1 MVNSNDILSSND
13 SEINEYI
20 DWYHE
25 LMGVRPQDS
34 FQFPTWFDR
43 QSNRL
48 AQLDASPT
56 RPLTNEERE
65 HLELFFVVGT
75 SVQVCEMPVPREEF
89 QIGFALATPAANVL
103 YGYNLKLAAQMALR
117 MGMLPVRCRNPD
129 LLIRRFGRGHAPLL
143 LFAAVGRPR
152 CPGQVRQASIGLAG
166 SSRWFTDFSTSDQQI
181 LLVHEVGDFEPRIHP
196 TEHIEYMLA
205 YPKVGTEEGEA

>member
-1 MVNSNDILSSND
+1 MVNSPDKSSYD
-13 SEINEYI
+13 YSEIDEYI
-20 DWYHE
+20 DEWRTCV
-25 LMGVRPQDS
+25 GVRPQES
-34 FQFPTWFDR
+34 FQFPTWFER
-43 QSNRL
+43 QSARL

-56 RPLTNEERE
+56 RPLTDEERE
-65 HLELFFVVGT
+65 SLEYYFTVGG
-75 SVQVCEMPVPREEF
+75 SVRVCEMSIPLDEF
-89 QIGFALATPAANVL
+89 QIGFALDTPAANVL